1 MPSKRSSAIIGI
13 FVVFAVVLIVD
24 GFLIPGLLESLYS
37 GLSSLLNI
45 VIIAWIPV
53 LAASLLLDR
62 RSKPTVTEEPRRPL
76 PRGAR
81 SASGEPVTR
90 KRAQPRIKR
99 DKRAAELETIV
110 VEPGAVGN
118 SPAGTNS
125 ANSSSSSIQQDS
137 PSSSRFLRARQTRT
151 EETAET
157 DEHVKEQLAAIEEE
171 MAKLEEQLEQNG
183 LSTSSDSNST
193 PPPEMVQSNTNS
205 DTHQVTSNSDEM
217 SNDEVSSE
225 RQAIDELLNRLEQRM
240 RAGGVDEDTY
250 RRLREKYLK
259 RRAEFS

>member
-13 FVVFAVVLIVD
+13 FIVLAVLLIVD
-24 GFLIPGLLESLYS
+24 AFLVQGLLESLYS
-37 GLSSLLNI
+37 GLVNLLNI

-62 RSKPTVTEEPRRPL
+62 RSQPTVTEEPRRPV

-90 KRAQPRIKR
+90 TRAQPRIKR
-99 DKRAAELETIV
+99 GKRAAELETIV
-110 VEPGAVGN
+110 VEPGAVSN
-118 SPAGTNS
+118 SPVSINS

-137 PSSSRFLRARQTRT
+137 PSSSRFLRARRT
-151 EETAET
+151 QKEETAET
-157 DEHVKEQLAAIEEE
+157 DEQVEEQLAAIEEE

-183 LSTSSDSNST
+183 LPTSSDSNST
-193 PPPEMVQSNTNS
+193 PPTEMVQSNTNS
-205 DTHQVTSNSDEM
+205 DTPQITSNNDEM
-217 SNDEVSSE
+217 SSDEVSSE